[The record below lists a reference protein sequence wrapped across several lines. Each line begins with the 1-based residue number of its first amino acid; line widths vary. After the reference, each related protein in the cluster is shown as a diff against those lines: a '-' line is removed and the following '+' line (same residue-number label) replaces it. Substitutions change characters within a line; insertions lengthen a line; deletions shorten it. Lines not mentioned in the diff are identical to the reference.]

1 MSNPDKPLH
10 DLLQTWKTEAPG
22 PAFND
27 EVRRRIRTASAP
39 SSGGVLLWLRLHPA
53 WTGALAASFAI
64 VAGAL
69 AGLVTQPAPDPR
81 ADADALFRGT
91 TLAASYLSLAAGGSH
106 E

>member
-10 DLLQTWKTEAPG
+10 DVLQSWKADAPG

-27 EVRRRIRTASAP
+27 QVWRRIRTASAP
-39 SSGGVLLWLRLHPA
+39 SGGGVLLWLHLHPA

-69 AGLVTQPAPDPR
+69 AGLATPVPPDPR
-81 ADADALFRGT
+81 ADAEALFRGS
-91 TLAASYLSLAAGGSH
+91 TLAASYLSLVSGGPH